1 MTQETLILADTEA
14 TLAFG
19 RQLGETLPPNSVLLL
34 DGDLG
39 AGKTTLIKGLGKGLG
54 ILDPI
59 LSPTFTLINEYSRG
73 RLPLYHF
80 DLYRLSP
87 AEVAE
92 LTPELYWDGIEVPP
106 GITAIEWSERLPYH
120 PPQYWQISLKLT
132 SDEGREV
139 LIVPP
144 VG

>member
-1 MTQETLILADTEA
+1 MNQETLILADTEA
-14 TLAFG
+14 TLALG
-19 RQLGETLPPNSVLLL
+19 RQLGQKLLPNTVLLL

-39 AGKTTLIKGLGKGLG
+39 AGKTTLIKGLGEGLG

-59 LSPTFTLINEYSRG
+59 LSPTFTLINEYSQG

-92 LTPELYWDGIEVPP
+92 LTPELYWEGVEVPP

-120 PPQYWQISLKLT
+120 PPHYWQISLKLT
-132 SDEGREV
+132 PDEGREAV
-139 LIVPP
+139 IVSPLL
-144 VG
+144 